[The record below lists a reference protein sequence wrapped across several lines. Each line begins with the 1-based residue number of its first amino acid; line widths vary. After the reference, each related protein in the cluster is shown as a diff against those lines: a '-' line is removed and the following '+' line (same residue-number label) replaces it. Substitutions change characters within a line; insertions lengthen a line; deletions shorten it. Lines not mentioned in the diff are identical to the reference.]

1 MKMVLNTS
9 HKYYEKN
16 FLEKNMIN
24 LENNDLVYFN
34 KKIMAVKYYQRLEEA
49 KIAREQNENQ
59 NKKKLQFNMIKWDLY
74 KMKVD

>member
-1 MKMVLNTS
+1 MKMVLNNS

-34 KKIMAVKYYQRLEEA
+34 KKIMAVKYY
-49 KIAREQNENQ
+49 
-59 NKKKLQFNMIKWDLY
+59 
-74 KMKVD
+74 